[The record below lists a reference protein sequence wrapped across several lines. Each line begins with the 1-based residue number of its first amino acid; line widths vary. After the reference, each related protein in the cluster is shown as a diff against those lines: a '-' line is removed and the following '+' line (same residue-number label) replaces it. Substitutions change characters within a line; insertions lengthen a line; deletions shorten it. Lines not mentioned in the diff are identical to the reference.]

1 MDTVYVEIYPEA
13 SRAVADGIDEMVRA
27 ATMRQ

>member
-1 MDTVYVEIYPEA
+1 MDTVYVEIHREA